1 MKTNVTTESGSIRSF
16 FRAKGVAA
24 ALLCAGLLSC
34 PVAALSEIPRGVFSI
49 ANVNKNPSTTVLQ
62 NPDVDG
68 ISLRQDWATLE
79 PTEGNFNFTYLDG
92 AVALCTA
99 NGKQALIRIG
109 TQDSK
114 PAWVTTAVKLAHGKF
129 FSFLNGTV
137 TTKIPVFWDPTFLAK
152 KTAMIRAL
160 GAHFTN
166 NPTVTIVVASFANST
181 SEDWGVPHTA
191 TDITNWFRLGYTTQ
205 LMLDTGATIINTTMT
220 AFPNQ
225 FVTLAVG
232 GNGSGGAL
240 HLDPTDDYLA
250 RNAILNARALWP
262 GRMIAQKNDL
272 KTCIPVAP
280 GTDTLYSMIW
290 DFQPDVGAQMAFQCF
305 NDSTYKANCGIPI
318 DPALALTLSVTAALT
333 YGEKYVEI
341 YSTDVVNLPAVITFA
356 HAALHAQ
363 P

>member
-1 MKTNVTTESGSIRSF
+1 MGTNITSLSGFIRAF
-16 FRAKGVAA
+16 FRAREFGA

-34 PVAALSEIPRGVFSI
+34 PVAVSAKIPRGVFSI
-49 ANVNKNPSTTVLQ
+49 ANVDKDPNTNALE

-68 ISLRQDWATLE
+68 ISLRHMWATLE
-79 PTEGNFNFTYLDG
+79 PTEGDFDFTYLDG

-109 TQDSK
+109 TQEAK
-114 PAWVTTAVKLAHGKF
+114 PAWVTTAVKRAHGQF
-129 FSFLNGTV
+129 FTFLNGGV
-137 TTKIPVFWDPTFLAK
+137 TTSIPVFWDPTYLAK
-152 KTAMIRAL
+152 KTAMITAL

-191 TDITNWFRLGYTTQ
+191 IDVTNWLRLGYTTQ
-205 LMLDTGATIINTTMT
+205 LMLDTGATIINTTME

-225 FVTLAVG
+225 FVTMAVG
-232 GNGSGGAL
+232 GSGHVNGL
-240 HLDPTDDYLA
+240 NLDPTADYVA
-250 RNAILNARALWP
+250 RNAVLNARAAYP

-341 YSTDVVNLPAVITFA
+341 YSTDVVNLPAVITWA
-356 HAALHAQ
+356 HAALNAQ
-363 P
+363 